1 MIVCA
6 AIQVTFQN
14 KTGNATVV
22 IPGWR
27 HSSCWELMAA
37 LPGFPGQSNRQEVE
51 GFIDHQGAFLD
62 RYDAFNHALMC
73 GQLSD
78 TTRTS
83 KAEKGERALYSE
95 DLY

>member
-1 MIVCA
+1 MIICA
-6 AIQVTFQN
+6 AIQVTFHRAG
-14 KTGNATVV
+14 KPVEAV

-37 LPGFPGQSNRQEVE
+37 LGVPADRQEVE
-51 GFIDHQGAFLD
+51 GFIDHNGAFLD
-62 RYDAFNHALMC
+62 RLEAFEHALQC

-78 TTRTS
+78 TTRTE
-83 KAEKGERALYSE
+83 KAGRQERALFSE